1 MTTVCPRGACARKT
15 ARKSAHHATRRPRW
29 ALEGGACPT
38 ARVSMA
44 LPRMMATTRAV
55 GLACTT

>member
-1 MTTVCPRGACARKT
+1 MTTVWPRAACSRRT
-15 ARKSAHHATRRPRW
+15 ARKSARQPSRRARCT
-29 ALEGGACPT
+29 LDGGACPT
-38 ARVSMA
+38 ASVIMA